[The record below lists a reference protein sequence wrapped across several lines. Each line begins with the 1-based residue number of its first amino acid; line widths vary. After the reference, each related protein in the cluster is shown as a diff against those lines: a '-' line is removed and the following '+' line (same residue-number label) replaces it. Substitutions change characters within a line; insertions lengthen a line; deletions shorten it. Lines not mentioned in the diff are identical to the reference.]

1 MTRPRPPR
9 PDPVAQPWGQGRLL
23 VLFALGLATTIALA
37 AGLLFTIR
45 ATITPTA
52 DDAPPATHTEA
63 RPGEG
68 EQARRDE
75 LAAAGMVSVNP
86 DDAWRGTPAA
96 TPGPVIQVPAST
108 LIGPARVPSGFPR
121 TPEGAVGQL
130 AEIEVAVLTEM
141 SVARAGEIHAAWS
154 IPDAPPVERWPLMG
168 HVRSFLSTARMGSVK
183 DPGTTV
189 TVTPAAA
196 QVKATDGP
204 DWVVACVLSEV
215 RAVINVEARMGFG
228 YCERMQ
234 WDGTRWLIAPG
245 EPPAAAPSTWPDTDL
260 AFAAGW
266 RTWAP
271 TGR

>member
-86 DDAWRGTPAA
+86 DDAWR
-96 TPGPVIQVPAST
+96 VNH
-108 LIGPARVPSGFPR
+108 
-121 TPEGAVGQL
+121 E
-130 AEIEVAVLTEM
+130 
-141 SVARAGEIHAAWS
+141 
-154 IPDAPPVERWPLMG
+154 
-168 HVRSFLSTARMGSVK
+168 
-183 DPGTTV
+183 
-189 TVTPAAA
+189 
-196 QVKATDGP
+196 
-204 DWVVACVLSEV
+204 
-215 RAVINVEARMGFG
+215 
-228 YCERMQ
+228 
-234 WDGTRWLIAPG
+234 
-245 EPPAAAPSTWPDTDL
+245 
-260 AFAAGW
+260 
-266 RTWAP
+266 
-271 TGR
+271 

>member
-1 MTRPRPPR
+1 MKRPRHPR
-9 PDPVAQPWGQGRLL
+9 PDPEAQPWGQGRLL
-23 VLFALGLATTIALA
+23 VLFALALATTIALVG
-37 AGLLFTIR
+37 GLVFTVR
-45 ATITPTA
+45 ATVTPTA
-52 DDAPPATHTEA
+52 DSPRTPHTAA
-63 RPGEG
+63 RPDEDEG
-68 EQARRDE
+68 ARRDA
-75 LAAAGMVSVNP
+75 LAAAAMVPVNP

-96 TPGPVIQVPAST
+96 TPGPVIAVPGST
-108 LIGPARVPSGFPR
+108 VIGPAKVASGFPR

-141 SVARAGEIHAAWS
+141 SVGRAGEIHAAWS
-154 IPDAPPVERWPLMG
+154 MPDAPPVERWSLMN
-168 HVRSFLSTARMGSVK
+168 HVRSFLSASRMGSVK

-189 TVTPAAA
+189 SVTPVAA

-204 DWVVACVLSEV
+204 DWVVACVLSDV
-215 RAVINVEARMGFG
+215 RAVIDVEARMGFG